1 MRRGTIFR
9 RCSKCGAKVDGK
21 HCTCGNERALWAFRV
36 DVAAPGEP
44 RKRHKQGGF
53 KTKTAAIDAMTRL
66 QQQRADGVY
75 VEPSK
80 QTLGDYLNQ
89 WLAARDDLRPN
100 TRRDYCGSIER
111 HIIPRIGDAPLQS
124 LTSLKIKGFYQQVA
138 ASGKKGL
145 SPKSIHNIHICLRA
159 ALGDAF
165 EDGLI
170 RKNPADRA
178 HAKPKDRPEMLTW
191 SGEEL
196 AAFLSFTAQDRDFPL
211 YQLAA
216 ATGMRR
222 GELLGLRWRDVDLE
236 GGRLSIRQQVTR
248 QADAWGFGPPKSAKS
263 KRSLDLDADTVA
275 ILCEQRERQLFERRR
290 WDDAYHSDLD
300 LVLCREDGSP
310 EDPDVVGRRFSRR
323 VAQVKGLPKI
333 GLHGLRHTHATL
345 LLEDG
350 VDVKTVS
357 ERLGHD
363 SIQTTLELYAHVT
376 PRMRASAAARF
387 GALLGRAQGI
397 RAQDGPSEG
406 SAGVLQ

>member
-1 MRRGTIFR
+1 MRRGTIVR
-9 RCSKCGAKVDGK
+9 RCSKCGAKVDAK
-21 HCTCGNERALWAFRV
+21 RCTCGNERFSWAFWV
-36 DVAAPGEP
+36 DVSLPGAP
-44 RKRHKQGGF
+44 RKQQTKGGF
-53 KTKTAAIDAMTRL
+53 KTKAAAVEAMTRL
-66 QQQRADGVY
+66 QQQRSDGTY

-80 QTLGDYLNQ
+80 QTVGQYLVQ
-89 WLAARDDLRPN
+89 WLGARDDLRPN
-100 TRRDYCGSIER
+100 TRRDYQGSITR
-111 HIIPRIGDAPLQS
+111 HIIPRIGDVPIQS
-124 LTSLKIKGFYQQVA
+124 LASPKIKDFYRQA
-138 ASGKKGL
+138 AESGKNGL
-145 SPKSIHNIHICLRA
+145 SAKSIHNIHICLRA

-191 SGEEL
+191 SEDEL
-196 AAFLSFTAQDRDFPL
+196 ATFLTSTAHDRDFPL

-222 GELLGLRWRDVDLE
+222 GEMLGLRWRDVDLE
-236 GGRLSIRQQVTR
+236 SNRLSVHQQVTR
-248 QADAWGFGPPKSAKS
+248 LASTWGFGPPKSEKS
-263 KRSLDLDADTVA
+263 KRSLDIDADTVA
-275 ILCEQRERQLFERRR
+275 ILRERRERQLFERRA
-290 WDDAYHSDLD
+290 WGSAYHSDVD

-323 VAQVKGLPKI
+323 VGLVKSLPKI

-387 GALLGRAQGI
+387 GAILGRAQGI
-397 RAQDGPSEG
+397 REHSVSSGPV
-406 SAGVLQ
+406 AGVSP

>member
-9 RCSKCGAKVDGK
+9 RCSKCGATVDGK
-21 HCTCGNERALWAFRV
+21 QCACGNQRALWAFRV

-53 KTKTAAIDAMTRL
+53 PTKTAAVEAMTRL
-66 QQQRADGVY
+66 QHQRADGTY
-75 VEPSK
+75 LEPSK
-80 QTLGDYLNQ
+80 QTLGEYLNQ
-89 WLAARDDLRPN
+89 WLAARDDLRDN
-100 TRRDYCGSIER
+100 TRRDYQGSITR
-111 HIIPRIGDAPLQS
+111 HIIPGIGDVPLQS
-124 LTSLKIKGFYQQVA
+124 LTSLKIKGFYQKA
-138 ASGKKGL
+138 AGSGKSGL
-145 SPKSIHNIHICLRA
+145 SSKSIHNIHICLRV
-159 ALGDAF
+159 ALGDAVD
-165 EDGLI
+165 DGLI

-196 AAFLSFTAQDRDFPL
+196 ATFLTFTAQDRDFPI

-222 GELLGLRWRDVDLE
+222 GELLGLRWRDVELDSS
-236 GGRLSIRQQVTR
+236 RLSIRQQVTR
-248 QADAWGFGPPKSAKS
+248 KVSTWGFGPPKSEKS
-263 KRSLDLDADTVA
+263 KRSLDVDADTVA
-275 ILCEQRERQLFERRR
+275 ILREQRERQLFERRR
-290 WDDAYHSDLD
+290 WDDAYRSDLD
-300 LVLCREDGSP
+300 LVLCQEDGSP

-323 VAQVKGLPKI
+323 VGQIKLLPKI

-376 PRMRASAAARF
+376 PRMRASAAVRF

-397 RAQDGPSEG
+397 RAQDGPSEA
-406 SAGVLQ
+406 SAGVSQ